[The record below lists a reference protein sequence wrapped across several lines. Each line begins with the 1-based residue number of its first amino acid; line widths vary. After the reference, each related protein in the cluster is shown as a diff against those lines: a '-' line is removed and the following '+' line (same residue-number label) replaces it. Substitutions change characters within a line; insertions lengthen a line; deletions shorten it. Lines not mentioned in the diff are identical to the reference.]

1 MQKGLV
7 TVVLPIYKTEKYLD
21 RCIYSVVNQTY
32 RNLEILLI
40 DDGSPDRCPQ
50 MCEEWAKK
58 DARIRV
64 IHKTNAGLG
73 MARNTGIEHA
83 TGEFICYFDSDDYV
97 ALDAIEKT
105 YAKAMETQ
113 AEVVVFGFHSVDP
126 AGTIRSSF
134 APPAG
139 HKVYRAEEVRSVFL
153 PELIAPD
160 PNGNGERQF
169 YMSACMMLISV
180 EKIRR
185 NDWRF
190 VSEREIIS
198 EDVYSLLGLFRFVD
212 SVAVLPEALYYY
224 CTNET
229 SLSRKYLPGRY
240 QKIRHFYE
248 ESIALCDRMGYG
260 EEVKRRLSDPYLA
273 FARAAMKQE
282 VDADLPYRNR
292 LQNIKAII
300 NDEVMR
306 RVLEENKTDSAS
318 LPRRILFFAMKY
330 RMYFLCFA
338 LLGLK
343 NKTMRS

>member
-32 RNLEILLI
+32 WNLEILLI

-83 TGEFICYFDSDDYV
+83 TGEFICFFDSDDYV
-97 ALDAIEKT
+97 ALDTIEKT

-113 AEVVVFGFHSVDP
+113 AEVVSFGFHSVDP

-139 HKVYRAEEVRSVFL
+139 HKVYRAEEVRSIFL

-169 YMSACMMLISV
+169 YMSACMMLFSM
-180 EKIRR
+180 ERIRQCG
-185 NDWRF
+185 WRF

-198 EDVYSLLGLFRFVD
+198 EDVYSLLALFRFVD

-240 QKIRHFYE
+240 QKCKYCYQE
-248 ESIALCDRMGYG
+248 MVLLCDRLGYD
-260 EEVKRRLSDPYLA
+260 ETIRKRVTKPFLA
-273 FARAAMKQE
+273 NTLAALKQE
-282 VDADLPYRNR
+282 SVAPFLKAECRWHIIEIIDDDV
-292 LQNIKAII
+292 LQQVLTANK
-300 NDEVMR
+300 NDNVS
-306 RVLEENKTDSAS
+306 TT
-318 LPRRILFFAMKY
+318 RRIMFWAMRHKLY
-330 RMYFLCFA
+330 SLCYY
-338 LLGLK
+338 LLRAK
-343 NKTMRS
+343 A